1 MQSLSP
7 STPTPAV
14 YLMMAVL
21 PAAAERDI
29 QILRLLGQLAICDR
43 DQQPVSTSL
52 ENNLG
57 EEDINFVGWSGL
69 ARLCMVYWTPWS
81 CSRTPGPP
89 TGGVSLPK
97 QQ

>member
-14 YLMMAVL
+14 YLMMAAL
-21 PAAAERDI
+21 PLAAERDI

-43 DQQPVSTSL
+43 DLQSVSDIL

-57 EEDINFVGWSGL
+57 EEDIHFAGWSGL
-69 ARLCMVYWTPWS
+69 
-81 CSRTPGPP
+81 
-89 TGGVSLPK
+89 
-97 QQ
+97 